1 MLINYIK
8 IILINSLFF
17 LNASV
22 KADTHNYIVGNNKEN
37 INQRIENFFIK
48 YPNEKRVFWVP
59 EIKGKS
65 RYAFSIKKNA
75 YLTSKKYLDASDL
88 YYMSEKI
95 DEGLKF
101 EFNKSKQIE
110 IYLLKNNFH
119 ATYRQRHLLG
129 ITTGIFFEK
138 ENNSFGMILNK
149 DLLISKNSVLNF
161 GFKHAKNIVF
171 DTKFVKLLNNE
182 ESEIFSNLD
191 YEFNSDILN
200 IGVGRTWFEIAN
212 QYDMTVG
219 VKEQD
224 KKLEAELYA
233 TFGDGTMKFQIGLDQ
248 IKNLSDP
255 NIFFNL
261 KFENTLDMGN
271 LRTNIYLSSKD
282 SIQGLR
288 NLSLKSFRK
297 KNLDKLWKTYMS
309 YN

>member
-17 LNASV
+17 FNGSV

-75 YLTSKKYLDASDL
+75 YLTSKKYFDASDL

-101 EFNKSKQIE
+101 EFNKSKQTE

-129 ITTGIFFEK
+129 ISTGIFFEK
-138 ENNSFGMILNK
+138 KNNSFGMILNK
-149 DLLISKNSVLNF
+149 DFLISKNSMLNLE
-161 GFKHAKNIVF
+161 FKHAKNIVF

-200 IGVGRTWFEIAN
+200 IGIGRTWFEIAN
-212 QYDMTVG
+212 QYDLTVG

-233 TFGDGTMKFQIGLDQ
+233 TFGDKTMKFQIGLDQ
-248 IKNLSDP
+248 IKNLSNP

-261 KFENTLDMGN
+261 KFENTLGMGN

-297 KNLDKLWKTYMS
+297 KNLDKLWKTYIN

>member
-1 MLINYIK
+1 
-8 IILINSLFF
+8 
-17 LNASV
+17 
-22 KADTHNYIVGNNKEN
+22 
-37 INQRIENFFIK
+37 
-48 YPNEKRVFWVP
+48 
-59 EIKGKS
+59 
-65 RYAFSIKKNA
+65 
-75 YLTSKKYLDASDL
+75 
-88 YYMSEKI
+88 MSEKI

>member
-17 LNASV
+17 FNGSV

-75 YLTSKKYLDASDL
+75 YLTSKKYFDASDL

-101 EFNKSKQIE
+101 EFNKSKQTE

-129 ITTGIFFEK
+129 ISTGIFFEK
-138 ENNSFGMILNK
+138 KNNSFGMILNK
-149 DLLISKNSVLNF
+149 DFLISKNSMLNLE
-161 GFKHAKNIVF
+161 FKHAKNIVF
-171 DTKFVKLLNNE
+171 DTKFVKLFNNE
-182 ESEIFSNLD
+182 ESELYSNLD

-200 IGVGRTWFEIAN
+200 IGIGRTWFEIAN
-212 QYDMTVG
+212 QYDLTVG

-233 TFGDGTMKFQIGLDQ
+233 TFGDKTMKFQIGLDQ
-248 IKNLSDP
+248 IKNLSNP

-261 KFENTLDMGN
+261 KFENTLGMGN

-297 KNLDKLWKTYMS
+297 KNLDKLWKTYIN